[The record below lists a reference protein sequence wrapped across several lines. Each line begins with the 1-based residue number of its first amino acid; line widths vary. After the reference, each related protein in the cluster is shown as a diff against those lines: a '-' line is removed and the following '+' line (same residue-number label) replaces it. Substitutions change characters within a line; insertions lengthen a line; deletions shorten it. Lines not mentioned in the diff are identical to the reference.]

1 MRLLKIIACTMVQ
14 KHSRRTVG
22 KMFNTTYYCSNPR
35 KAASLG
41 SYVYHKTVNDA
52 EFVRIECRY
61 KRPFFKKLKITR
73 MEDAG
78 TINPQVIFSKLDF
91 KLFNVKRFL
100 KKLLRLQALSEGDE
114 KSKALAIEDYFFK
127 NFNEPQGD
135 GILSASIMLQ

>member
-1 MRLLKIIACTMVQ
+1 
-14 KHSRRTVG
+14 
-22 KMFNTTYYCSNPR
+22 
-35 KAASLG
+35 
-41 SYVYHKTVNDA
+41 
-52 EFVRIECRY
+52 
-61 KRPFFKKLKITR
+61 